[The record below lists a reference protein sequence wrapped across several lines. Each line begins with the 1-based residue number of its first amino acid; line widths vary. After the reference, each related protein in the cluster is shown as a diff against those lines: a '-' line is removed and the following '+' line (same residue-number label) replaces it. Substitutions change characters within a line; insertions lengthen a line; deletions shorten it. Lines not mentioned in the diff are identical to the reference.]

1 MPPIPIYTQSPINA
15 AKASGVTPQTAAQAN
30 NAPNARQP
38 AAATTPSKTQQ
49 GYPAARPGAAPSLPA
64 PTGTAQVGQYVSK
77 QPTPTTKA
85 EIRGPAPPQ
94 PGAVPIPRGSQ
105 SGVPPPPRATGNPS
119 LPGNPLGSYAS
130 TLPTPPQMS
139 IPTPTMPFSQRGTS
153 TDYPSGPSYSARG
166 FEKAGVQ
173 PHLGNPSGPSYSA
186 GGFEQSEAQ
195 SHRAN
200 SLANPPGYQQHV
212 SASEVDGDQ
221 RAGYD
226 SLGFSGRGNT
236 GPDEDEEGVWDSA
249 KKWAQTAGGKL
260 SAAENEVWRRINKG

>member
-1 MPPIPIYTQSPINA
+1 MLDSQQRLPRHPKLSKGTQRRDPEQHHPYQHRL
-15 AKASGVTPQTAAQAN
+15 G
-30 NAPNARQP
+30 
-38 AAATTPSKTQQ
+38 
-49 GYPAARPGAAPSLPA
+49 LPKL
-64 PTGTAQVGQYVSK
+64 GT
-77 QPTPTTKA
+77 

-94 PGAVPIPRGSQ
+94 PGAVPIPPGSQ
-105 SGVPPPPRATGNPS
+105 SG
-119 LPGNPLGSYAS
+119 
-130 TLPTPPQMS
+130 
-139 IPTPTMPFSQRGTS
+139 RGTS

-166 FEKAGVQ
+166 FEQAGAQ

-186 GGFEQSEAQ
+186 GGFEQSGAQ

-200 SLANPPGYQQHV
+200 SLANPPGYQQYV
-212 SASEVDGDQ
+212 SASEVNGDQ

-226 SLGFSGRGNT
+226 SLGFSGRGST